1 MCSPAPKIAVLA
13 LIVSGLFCGCI
24 SFSPYDSAA
33 ADDIRELMRRT
44 NEVVTDSDRGRLSL
58 AESRQFLRQSQAR
71 LEVLRTRKSGMSGQ
85 ARSALAA
92 LDAEYQ
98 KLLAENRPLRR
109 RETADLRRLIFA
121 LQDLRPAPSV
131 FRHEYAAAPPADDT
145 STNDT
150 CVKKDDEKKKH
161 CPDKN
166 KRDDDSDCRKH
177 R

>member
-1 MCSPAPKIAVLA
+1 MCSPAPKIALLA
-13 LIVSGLFCGCI
+13 LIVSVLFCGCI

-44 NEVVTDSDRGRLSL
+44 NEVVADSDRGRLSL

-71 LEVLRTRKSGMSGQ
+71 LEVLRTRESGMSGQ
-85 ARSALAA
+85 ARSAVDA
-92 LDAEYQ
+92 LDAEYK
-98 KLLAENRPLRR
+98 KLLAENHPLRR
-109 RETADLRRLIFA
+109 RETADLRRLLFA
-121 LQDLRPAPSV
+121 LQDLRPVPSV
-131 FRHEYAAAPPADDT
+131 FRRPSSASSHDDDSSSDAVT
-145 STNDT
+145 KN
-150 CVKKDDEKKKH
+150 DDEKKQH